1 MSGTPPRGDQAA
13 APRRRVLFRFPW
25 RSARQIRDDV
35 DEELRFHLDMR
46 VDELAAAGV
55 PRDAA
60 RAQATREFG
69 DVEDARRYIKQLDT
83 SIEAARRR
91 GDFMGA
97 LRSDV
102 VYAVRK
108 LRAAPLFTIT
118 AVLTLALGIGANSA
132 IFSAVNGVLL
142 KPLPFANPEQLLR
155 VGYAGEGHTPAAP
168 GPVSAVDLDDWRAQR
183 NVLADMGGYW
193 YTDGQSGTDMTGLGE
208 PRRLQAAYVTP
219 GFYTTLGVAPVLGR
233 VPRDEEMVRG
243 ASDRVVVLS
252 HGFWQRQFGG
262 DRAVIGRGITLD
274 TERYEVVGVMPES
287 FRFPSPR
294 VEIFIP
300 FSTIPD
306 EGIPRVRPNRVLG
319 VVARMKP
326 GGTVAQASAE
336 LGTIT
341 RALAERYPDET
352 RGATT
357 ASVAPLHDA
366 LVGTVRTGLL
376 VLLGAVGFVLLIAAV
391 NLGGLLLARASA
403 REREVAVRVAL
414 GAGRGRVVRQLVTE
428 SLVLSALG
436 GAAGLLVA
444 YFGSRALVA
453 LARGQLPRSEDVGL
467 DTPVL
472 LFTLGVSL
480 LTGLVFG
487 LVPAIRASSPDLQ
500 QSLREGA
507 RGSTRGSGG
516 VRDAFV
522 VAEVALA
529 MVLVVGAGLMA
540 RSFVKLTQVDLGFV
554 PEQRVAVNFSISSDR
569 HPGAEGPQRVYQEI
583 LERVRAVPG
592 VMAAGGVR
600 DLPFRGDG
608 EPMEFVTPGTD
619 PAAAG
624 DAPKA
629 TRMFATDGF
638 FGAMGIPLIAG
649 RDLAP
654 TDRPGAPFAVVVNQ
668 ALARRYFPGAS
679 PVGQTIRFRGDTTP
693 LQIVG
698 LVGDTRQTTVDEVP
712 APRIYFSVFQLRRS
726 KVNLVARTRDDPA
739 VTIKRMT
746 DAIRAVDPQQTI
758 TASYTLGEAVGD
770 AVARPRLLTV
780 LLGVFAVM
788 GLVLGAL
795 GIYGV
800 LAYLVGQR
808 AREIGVRLAL
818 GAHPRAVLAMILGRG
833 LRLAVAGVV
842 VGLAGA
848 LLLTRVMAGV
858 LYGVTPTDPVT
869 FAGVALA
876 LLAVAALASWLP
888 ARRATRVDPLVAMRA
903 D

>member
-1 MSGTPPRGDQAA
+1 MSGDAGRRDAA
-13 APRRRVLFRFPW
+13 GAPARRAPFRFPW

-46 VDELAAAGV
+46 VEELAAGGAE
-55 PRDAA
+55 RDAA
-60 RAQATREFG
+60 RAQAIREFG
-69 DVEDARRYIKQLDT
+69 DVEDARRYIKQVDT

-108 LRAAPLFTIT
+108 LRAAPLFTLT

-142 KPLPFANPEQLLR
+142 KPLPFAHPEQLLR
-155 VGYAGEGHTPAAP
+155 VGYAGEGKTPADP
-168 GPVSAVDLDDWRAQR
+168 GHVSAVDLDDWRAQR
-183 NVLADMGGYW
+183 QVIADMGGYW

-208 PRRLQAAYVTP
+208 PRRLEGAYVTP
-219 GFYTTLGVAPVLGR
+219 GFYTTLGVAPRVGR

-243 ASDRVVVLS
+243 AGDRLVVLS
-252 HGFWQRQFGG
+252 HAFWQRQFGG
-262 DRAVIGRGITLD
+262 DPSAVGRKITLGG
-274 TERYEVVGVMPES
+274 ESYEVVGVMPES

-294 VEIFIP
+294 VEVFIP

-306 EGIPRVRPNRVLG
+306 EGIPRVRANRVLG

-326 GGTVAQASAE
+326 GVTEAQAAAE
-336 LGTIT
+336 MNTIV
-341 RALAERYPDET
+341 RGLAEQYPDET
-352 RGATT
+352 RDATA
-357 ASVAPLHDA
+357 ASVAPLHEA
-366 LVGTVRTGLL
+366 MVGTVRTGLL

-403 REREVAVRVAL
+403 RERELAVRVAL

-444 YFGSRALVA
+444 FFGSRALVA
-453 LARGQLPRSEDVGL
+453 LAHGQLPRSDDVGL

-472 LFTLGVSL
+472 LFTLAVSL
-480 LTGLVFG
+480 VTGLVFG
-487 LVPAIRASSPDLQ
+487 LVPAMRASSPDLQ

-516 VRDAFV
+516 ARDVFV

-554 PEQRVAVNFSISSDR
+554 PEQRVAVNFSIASDR
-569 HPGAEGPQRVYQEI
+569 HPGPDGPQRAYTEM
-583 LERVRAVPG
+583 LARVRAVPG
-592 VMAAGGVR
+592 VVAVGGIR

-608 EPMEFVTPGTD
+608 EPMEFVPPGVD
-619 PAAAG
+619 PGATG
-624 DAPKA
+624 ELPKA

-638 FGAMGIPLIAG
+638 FAAMGIPLVAG

-654 TDRPGAPFAVVVNQ
+654 TDRTGAPYAVVVNQ
-668 ALARRYFPGAS
+668 ALAKRYFAGAN
-679 PVGQTIRFRGDTTP
+679 PVGQTIRFRGDTTS

-698 LVGDTRQTTVDEVP
+698 LVGDTRQVSVDETP
-712 APRIYFSVFQLRRS
+712 APRIYFSVFQMRRS
-726 KVNLVARTRDDPA
+726 KVNLVARTRADPA
-739 VTIKRMT
+739 ATIARMT
-746 DAIRAVDPQQTI
+746 EAVRAVDPQQTI
-758 TASYTLGEAVGD
+758 TASYTLDEAVGD

-780 LLGVFAVM
+780 LLGIFAVM

-818 GAHPRAVLAMILGRG
+818 GANPRAVLGMILGRG
-833 LRLAVAGVV
+833 LRLAAVGVAL
-842 VGLAGA
+842 GLVGA
-848 LLLTRVMAGV
+848 LLLTRVMSGV
-858 LYGVTPTDPVT
+858 LYGVTATDPLT
-869 FAGVALA
+869 FGAVALA
-876 LLAVAALASWLP
+876 LLAVAAFASWLP
-888 ARRATRVDPLVAMRA
+888 ALRATRVDPLVAMRGE
-903 D
+903 